1 MESLKASPNLIIP
14 RDAVKFKN
22 NNIFYVSAIILLSF
36 KIDLSFSL
44 TGTNVKTQINIKV
57 IEILLLP

>member
-14 RDAVKFKN
+14 RDAVEFKN

>member
-14 RDAVKFKN
+14 RDDVEFKN

-57 IEILLLP
+57 IEILLLL